1 MTAIAFLSAS
11 FLILQVST
19 FIIPSFN
26 NLNMLKPNFPRDHNA
41 KHHNLPRVC
50 ARLLMVS
57 VGPSPRPPSA
67 PKRQSSFI
75 ISPRSYESEMLI
87 LDNFSQIQE
96 GGMKRI
102 GIIGTQDLSLKH
114 RQMIELLSYALVLSG
129 NHVYTSGGGNGTNIA
144 VIKGALRACNSDL
157 LTVILPQS
165 LSKQP
170 ADMQPLLLRVANL
183 QEQPQFDDLELKE
196 AANMCNIKIMSLV
209 DEVLVFAYHS
219 SQTIIRSVENAQ
231 GQQKEVTTFF
241 LD

>member
-1 MTAIAFLSAS
+1 MK
-11 FLILQVST
+11 LITTLFFVSSLISQAST
-19 FIIPSFN
+19 FILPSSLQKFGG
-26 NLNMLKPNFPRDHNA
+26 NLLISSGLVPKKQYFPQFRFS
-41 KHHNLPRVC
+41 
-50 ARLLMVS
+50 LLMVS
-57 VGPSPRPPSA
+57 VGPSPSRPP

-75 ISPRSYESEMLI
+75 ISPRSYEAEMLI

-96 GGMKRI
+96 GGMKKI
-102 GIIGTQDLSLKH
+102 GIIGTQDLSTKH

-144 VIKGALRACNSDL
+144 VIKGALRACNADL

-170 ADMQPLLLRVANL
+170 VEMQPLLLRVANL
-183 QEQPQFDDLELKE
+183 QEQPQFDDLDLKE
-196 AANMCNIKIMSLV
+196 AANLCNTKIISMV

-219 SQTIIRSVENAQ
+219 SLTILRSVEGTQ
-231 GQQKEVTTFF
+231 GLQEVTTFF